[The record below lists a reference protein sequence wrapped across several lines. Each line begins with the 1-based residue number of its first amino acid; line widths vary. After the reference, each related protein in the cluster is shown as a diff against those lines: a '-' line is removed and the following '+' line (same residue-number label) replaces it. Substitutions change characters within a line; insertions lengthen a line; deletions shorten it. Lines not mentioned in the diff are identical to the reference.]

1 MQITNAL
8 TRQNVEGLACTI
20 NNLKDFLCD
29 NGLANVKDIG
39 HRTYEHF
46 DFLME
51 EYVEIVGCMVGLLK
65 REYLY
70 TPVQLK
76 MLKDVFL
83 LMITKERLR
92 TKEEC
97 DLYCDSWD
105 KIETFVQTITY
116 ELESTRDLVSKVF
129 DDNLVK
135 QATSKDKG
143 FAENLD
149 NVLNAGLHK
158 IHEDTDI
165 LNNIPKEDL
174 DDLEAAMKLM
184 KRSMQD

>member
-39 HRTYEHF
+39 DRTFEHF
-46 DFLME
+46 DFLMK
-51 EYVEIVGCMVGLLK
+51 EYVEITGCMVGVLK

-70 TPVQLK
+70 TPVQLE

-83 LMITKERLR
+83 LMITKERPR

-97 DLYCDSWD
+97 NLYYDSWK
-105 KIETFVQTITY
+105 KINEFTKTKTD
-116 ELESTRDLVSKVF
+116 ELESIRDLVSKVL
-129 DDNLVK
+129 DDDLIK
-135 QATSKDKG
+135 QTLSKDKG
-143 FAENLD
+143 FAENLSGA
-149 NVLNAGLHK
+149 LNAGLHK

-165 LNNIPKEDL
+165 LNSIPKEV
-174 DDLEAAMKLM
+174 AMKLM
-184 KRSMQD
+184 KRFMQD

>member
-51 EYVEIVGCMVGLLK
+51 EYVEITGCMMGVLK
-65 REYLY
+65 HEYLY
-70 TPVQLK
+70 TPTQLE

-83 LMITKERLR
+83 IMVTKERPLA
-92 TKEEC
+92 KEEC
-97 DLYCDSWD
+97 NLYYDSWK
-105 KIETFVQTITY
+105 KIDEFIKTKTD
-116 ELESTRDLVSKVF
+116 ELENIRDLVSKVF
-129 DDNLVK
+129 DDNLAK
-135 QATSKDKG
+135 QTISRDKG
-143 FAENLD
+143 VAENLND
-149 NVLNAGLHK
+149 VLNAGLHK

-165 LNNIPKEDL
+165 LNSIPKEDL
-174 DDLEAAMKLM
+174 DDLEATMKLM
-184 KRSMQD
+184 KRFMRD

>member
-39 HRTYEHF
+39 DRTFEHF
-46 DFLME
+46 DFLMK
-51 EYVEIVGCMVGLLK
+51 EYVAITGCMAGVLK

-92 TKEEC
+92 TKEEYN
-97 DLYCDSWD
+97 LYCDSWD
-105 KIETFVQTITY
+105 KIDEFTKTKTD
-116 ELESTRDLVSKVF
+116 ELESIRDLVSKVF
-129 DDNLVK
+129 DDNLAK
-135 QATSKDKG
+135 QTISRDKG
-143 FAENLD
+143 FAENLND
-149 NVLNAGLHK
+149 VLNAGLHK

-174 DDLEAAMKLM
+174 DDLEATMKLM
-184 KRSMQD
+184 KRFMQD

>member
-39 HRTYEHF
+39 QRTYEHF

-51 EYVEIVGCMVGLLK
+51 EYVEITGCMAGVLK

-70 TPVQLK
+70 TPIQLK
-76 MLKDVFL
+76 MLNDVFL
-83 LMITKERLR
+83 IMVTKERPLA
-92 TKEEC
+92 KEEC
-97 DLYCDSWD
+97 NLYYDSWK
-105 KIETFVQTITY
+105 KIDEFTKTITD
-116 ELESTRDLVSKVF
+116 ELDSIRDLVSKVF
-129 DDNLVK
+129 DDNLAK
-135 QATSKDKG
+135 QTISRDKG
-143 FAENLD
+143 FAENLND
-149 NVLNAGLHK
+149 VLNAGLHK

-165 LNNIPKEDL
+165 LNNIPKKDL
-174 DDLEAAMKLM
+174 DDLEAVMKLM
-184 KRSMQD
+184 KRFMRD